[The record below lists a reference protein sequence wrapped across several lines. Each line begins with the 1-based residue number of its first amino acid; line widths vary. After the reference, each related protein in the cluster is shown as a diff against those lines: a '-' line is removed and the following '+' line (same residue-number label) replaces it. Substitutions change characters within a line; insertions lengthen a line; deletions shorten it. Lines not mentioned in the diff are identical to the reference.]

1 MRADWRT
8 VRAFG
13 ITLVLALG
21 FVAGWPNRI
30 AKLVAPWPK
39 PLAELAL
46 KLPALKES
54 ILAPFAPVAGR
65 LGIYSEDWP
74 LFAGTGG
81 RRYRLWLEARGR
93 GGRGFTLLYRAH
105 DPDQRYFAGA
115 LEYRRILNIYN
126 PHHDWISDAYPD
138 FTTALARRIFR
149 EQRRFQEVRLRLEE
163 VTILS
168 DGRGYAPTGRFAYER
183 LVRRAELER

>member
-21 FVAGWPNRI
+21 FVAGLPNRI

-46 KLPALKES
+46 KLPPLQQK
-54 ILAPFAPVAGR
+54 ILAPFAPVAGL
-65 LGIYSEDWP
+65 LGIYSQDWP

-81 RRYRLWLEARGR
+81 IRYRVWLEARGR
-93 GGRGFTLLYRAH
+93 GGGRFTLLYRPH
-105 DPDQRYFAGA
+105 DPEHRYLAGA
-115 LEYRRILNIYN
+115 LEYRRLLNIYN
-126 PHHDWISDAYPD
+126 PHHSWISEAYPD
-138 FTTALARRIFR
+138 FASALARRIFR
-149 EQRRFQEVRLRLEE
+149 ERRRFQEVRVRLEE
-163 VTILS
+163 VEILS
-168 DGRGYAPTGRFAYER
+168 GGRGYAPTGRFTYER
-183 LVRRAELER
+183 SVRRAELER